1 MDWKLTGMLSV
12 TTMLAG
18 CAVLGAAVTAPMIEE
33 DYTVPRRV
41 YFSPSTIKV
50 VYLPADGDSEQQQQQ
65 EKAEQLI
72 RDHCD
77 GPYEMKLSMRHSRVF
92 IKAKCI

>member
-1 MDWKLTGMLSV
+1 MGH
-12 TTMLAG
+12 
-18 CAVLGAAVTAPMIEE
+18 AAVGALPSPLFAQ
-33 DYTVPRRV
+33 DDTVPRRV

-50 VYLPADGDSEQQQQQ
+50 VYLPVDGDSEQQQQQ

-77 GPYEMKLSMRHSRVF
+77 GPYESKVYMRHGRVF
-92 IKAKCI
+92 IKAQCI